1 MTQESRQFFR
11 INVKIPF
18 CYQILSAQ
26 EAEKIPAPTDS
37 DARFIQNSAIKTL
50 KALEYEANEI
60 IELIG
65 QKSSLMAKA
74 LSVINKRVSYAI
86 DSMPKSNDAPVTMVN
101 ISAGGMAFDVNEA
114 PGENDKV
121 DVFIQPSPDIKPI
134 VTRCNIVKIL
144 SPKFG
149 SQGHSLA
156 LEFETILEADRSRL
170 TDWVNRKQLEDAAQ
184 KRDASE
190 FLTKSN

>member
-1 MTQESRQFFR
+1 MAQENRKFFR

-18 CYQILSAQ
+18 CYQILSEQ
-26 EAEKIPAPTDS
+26 EAEEMPVSAGS
-37 DARFIQNSAIKTL
+37 DAHFIENSAVKTL
-50 KALEYEANEI
+50 KALEDEANEI

-86 DSMPKSNDAPVTMVN
+86 DSMPKSNNAPVTMVN

-114 PGENDKV
+114 PNENDKV
-121 DVFIQPSPDIKPI
+121 DVFIQPNPDIKPI
-134 VTRCNIVKIL
+134 VTRCKIVKIL
-144 SPKFG
+144 PPKFG

-156 LEFETILEADRSRL
+156 LEFISIVEADRSLL
-170 TDWVNRKQLEDAAQ
+170 TDWVNRKQLEEAAQ
-184 KRDASE
+184 KRDASK
-190 FLTKSN
+190 FPTK

>member
-1 MTQESRQFFR
+1 MVQENRNFFR

-26 EAEKIPAPTDS
+26 EAEAIAAPTES
-37 DARFIQNSAIKTL
+37 DASFIENSAIKTL
-50 KALEYEANEI
+50 KALEDEANEI

-74 LSVINKRVSYAI
+74 LAVINKRVSYAI
-86 DSMPKSNDAPVTMVN
+86 DSMPKSNNAPVTMVN

-114 PGENDKV
+114 PSENDKV

-134 VTRCNIVKIL
+134 VTRCKIVKIL
-144 SPKFG
+144 PPKFG

-156 LEFETILEADRSRL
+156 LEFESIVEADRSRL
-170 TDWVNRKQLEDAAQ
+170 TDWVNRKQLEDVAH
-184 KRDASE
+184 KRDASK
-190 FLTKSN
+190 FSTK